1 MKVAYGSIFTD
12 PGATASDNVDGDIT
26 SGIVTAG
33 KVNTNA
39 IGSYKLTYNV
49 HDEAGNQADEVTRI
63 ANVVKAEA
71 TVVDGVRIYSD
82 GNSIYVSIKKIKTS
96 AHLSVLAMNGKTVYQ
111 TSALSEGVN
120 SIIPN
125 LISGGY
131 IVRLQ
136 VDDNRYTTKVVL
148 TYE

>member
-1 MKVAYGSIFTD
+1 M
-12 PGATASDNVDGDIT
+12 
-26 SGIVTAG
+26 
-33 KVNTNA
+33 
-39 IGSYKLTYNV
+39 
-49 HDEAGNQADEVTRI
+49 
-63 ANVVKAEA
+63 
-71 TVVDGVRIYSD
+71 DGVRIYSD

-148 TYE
+148 TYK